1 MKGRVTDTVS
11 VSGSVNVT
19 VNTCDPVVAPDTART
34 RNCLS
39 NAVIRVAFAFALKV
53 IVKSPPETGFAL
65 VIVPNVVATPPEVWM
80 MSLPDRVMPVPGAK
94 ILTWTLAEELPS
106 LFMDAVNVPPFI
118 SDGTPFANESTNDAT
133 LPPNAFVAEAAVR
146 ERFSDVVA
154 APVIRGISFVD
165 TTVTVFVTNALVP
178 LALSVT

>member
-1 MKGRVTDTVS
+1 LKGRVIDTVS

-39 NAVIRVAFAFALKV
+39 NAVIRVPFAFALKV
-53 IVKSPPETGFAL
+53 IVKSPPETGFVL

-80 MSLPDRVMPVPGAK
+80 MSLPDRVMPVPAI
-94 ILTWTLAEELPS
+94 ILNWTLAEELPS
-106 LFMDAVNVPPFI
+106 FFIDAVNVPPFI
-118 SDGTPFANESTNDAT
+118 SDGTPSANESTNDVT
-133 LPPNAFVAEAAVR
+133 PPPNAFVAEEAVR
-146 ERFSDVVA
+146 GRFCDAVA
-154 APVIRGISFVD
+154 APVILGISFVD
-165 TTVTVFVTNALVP
+165 TTVTVFVTLALTP